1 MNTLQ
6 NAQPIILSFAPSV
19 LRAENKLKRVD
30 YMETAKGSFSLEVMD
45 PDNISGWRDEDPY
58 FGSEKRGKNIILYD
72 WFAMTSKIDSVESL
86 IDKIG
91 FTSDV
96 KFEDTYGF
104 YGYKNRVM
112 FDGMSIH
119 YNHNQKSADYPL
131 IEFTGQGC
139 RDFETYT
146 DGNWWRLFEM
156 ALDTENYHVT
166 RLDVAFDDHDGI
178 FDIRNMVMKTL
189 NREYVSKT
197 HKAQIVDSITRE
209 VDSWSLQFG
218 VRQSDMYCRVY
229 DKARERGYTDGRHW
243 IRCETVFK
251 DEYALNFIRNKLPL
265 GEKYCGILKNYLR
278 FVEPNKSDSN
288 KRRWKT
294 SKFWDKFLGNCN
306 KVKLYTPKTVDY
318 NLSRIGR
325 YVFHQA
331 GNSVDTYI
339 KCVGLTQ
346 FLEELRLRGQSLNV
360 HQKRIINE
368 YKARIAA
375 ENDNCNTSTPGAA
388 PVLERYCNTNY
399 VPAGDDW
406 VTKGV

>member
-1 MNTLQ
+1 MKT
-6 NAQPIILSFAPSV
+6 AQ
-19 LRAENKLKRVD
+19 
-30 YMETAKGSFSLEVMD
+30 GSFSLEVMD
-45 PDNISGWRDEDPY
+45 PDNISGWKDEDPY

-112 FDGMSIH
+112 FDGISIH
-119 YNHNQKSADYPL
+119 YNHNQKNADYPL

-229 DKARERGYTDGRHW
+229 DKARERGYTDDRYW

-375 ENDNCNTSTPGAA
+375 ENNNCNTNTAAASKPGDVNCNTNTAAAA
-388 PVLERYCNTNY
+388 PVLERDCNTSY
-399 VPAGDDW
+399 VPTSDDW
-406 VTKGV
+406 VTKGLK